1 MEGCKHPNLSA
12 YQGLCRR
19 EDPCGSSAAAAQKLA
34 AAALTTRPLPFA
46 SDAADTALAAD
57 WPLRAVGNPALP
69 AESPLPWD
77 GMLASAAPAD
87 APVRGLR
94 PPTALWAA
102 QLLPAAANGLT
113 MPPAC
118 VGARALSSESAD
130 APAAGRARP
139 ARARARASAADTSG
153 TLPLGLPAA
162 DGLAGRTGICR
173 TPVPLPLRVVCPKLA
188 SPWPGS

>member
-1 MEGCKHPNLSA
+1 M
-12 YQGLCRR
+12 

-57 WPLRAVGNPALP
+57 WLLRAVGSSSLP
-69 AESPLPWD
+69 ADFPLLRD
-77 GMLASAAPAD
+77 GMLASAALAD

-102 QLLPAAANGLT
+102 QLLPADANGLT
-113 MPPAC
+113 MPAAC
-118 VGARALSSESAD
+118 VGARALSSEIAD
-130 APAAGRARP
+130 APAAGRAWP

-153 TLPLGLPAA
+153 TLPPGLPAA
-162 DGLAGRTGICR
+162 DGLASRAGSCR
-173 TPVPLPLRVVCPKLA
+173 TLLSLRVECPKLE
-188 SPWPGS
+188 SP

>member
-1 MEGCKHPNLSA
+1 M
-12 YQGLCRR
+12 

-34 AAALTTRPLPFA
+34 AAALTMRPLPSA

-57 WPLRAVGNPALP
+57 WPLRAVGKSALP
-69 AESPLPWD
+69 AEVPLPWD

-102 QLLPAAANGLT
+102 PLLPAAANGLT
-113 MPPAC
+113 MPAAC
-118 VGARALSSESAD
+118 VGARALSPEAAD

-153 TLPLGLPAA
+153 TPPLGLPAA
-162 DGLAGRTGICR
+162 DGRAGRAGSCR
-173 TPVPLPLRVVCPKLA
+173 VLLPLRVVRPMRA
-188 SPWPGS
+188 SP